1 LTVRH
6 LCLLGGLLAH
16 ALTAPASAAPLDCR
30 LLNDAVSASRL
41 AYRTFETG
49 AKIKPPLLEL
59 FRGQGKFGGF
69 ATLSQGRDG
78 WCHLAFKGSD
88 LTNPDDLLIDLAAM
102 LTANCKDGAGKSIGS
117 CALGFF
123 AQYGSI
129 RDHGKLFQRLGKR
142 RSRGECQS
150 GVVVTGHS
158 LGGAL
163 ASLFAA
169 DAVSRY
175 PKVYSKKT
183 MKVVTFG
190 EPRVFATKAADGL
203 HGAVTKLRVIN
214 RGDLLASV
222 PPAKSGLKHFG
233 HVLHLDAAGLGT
245 KDGKLSVIEAEQ
257 DFAPVHQGVFSVI
270 YHALLAY
277 EARLFLCTP

>member
-1 LTVRH
+1 MAQRLFLRVG
-6 LCLLGGLLAH
+6 CLLLLTLATPATAH
-16 ALTAPASAAPLDCR
+16 VDCR
-30 LLNDAVSASRL
+30 LLNDAVAASRL
-41 AYRTFETG
+41 AYRTFKTG
-49 AKIKPPLLEL
+49 AKVKPPLLEV
-59 FRGQGKFGGF
+59 FWGKGKLGGF

-102 LTANCKDGAGKSIGS
+102 LSANCTDGAGHSIGT

-142 RSRGECQS
+142 RARGDCRS
-150 GVVVTGHS
+150 GIVVTGHS

-169 DAVSRY
+169 DAVSRFA
-175 PKVYSKKT
+175 KTYSKKT

-190 EPRVFATKAADGL
+190 EPRVFASKAADGL
-203 HGAVTKLRVIN
+203 HSAVTKFRVIN

-222 PPAKSGLKHFG
+222 PLARSGFKHFG
-233 HVLHLDAAGLGT
+233 QVLHLDAAGLGT
-245 KDGKLSVIEAEQ
+245 RNGKLSVANAEQ
-257 DFAPVHQGVFSVI
+257 DFTPVHQGVFSLM

-277 EARLFLCTP
+277 EARLFWCRQP